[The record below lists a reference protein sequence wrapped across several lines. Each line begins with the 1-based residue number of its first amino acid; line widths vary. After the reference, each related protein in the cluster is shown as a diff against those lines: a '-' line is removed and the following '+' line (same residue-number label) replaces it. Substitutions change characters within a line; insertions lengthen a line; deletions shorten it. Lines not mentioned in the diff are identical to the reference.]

1 MDLGTQARIKE
12 LAEGPGRDAL
22 VVVLGHLDVG
32 GAELAAETVTAGDPT
47 WAGPLAGV
55 PLGLP
60 VYHVLEPEVKAEV
73 APAAYEEHLG
83 IVELALE
90 SDAPIQ
96 AVRAIRERTQ
106 RERGAG
112 LQ

>member
-60 VYHVLEPEVKAEV
+60 VYHVLEPEVKAQI
-73 APAAYEEHLG
+73 AAAAVEEHLSLMEM
-83 IVELALE
+83 VLE
-90 SDAPIQ
+90 SDAPIR
-96 AVRAIRERTQ
+96 AVRAVRERNAAA
-106 RERGAG
+106 AG
-112 LQ
+112 

>member
-1 MDLGTQARIKE
+1 MDLATQERIRD
-12 LAEGPGRDAL
+12 LASERDRESL
-22 VVVLGHLDVG
+22 VVVLGHLDIG

-60 VYHVLEPEVKAEV
+60 VYHVLEPEVKGLV
-73 APAAYEEHLG
+73 APDAYEQHLG
-83 IVELALE
+83 LMEMVLE

-96 AVRAIRERTQ
+96 AVRAVRERTPSAQ
-106 RERGAG
+106 V
-112 LQ
+112 

>member
-1 MDLGTQARIKE
+1 MDLATQARIKE
-12 LAEGPGRDAL
+12 LAEGERHDDL
-22 VVVLGHLDVG
+22 VVVIGHLDVG

-60 VYHVLEPEVKAEV
+60 VYHVLEPEVKGLV
-73 APAAYEEHLG
+73 APDAYEQHLG
-83 IVELALE
+83 LMEMVLE

-96 AVRAIRERTQ
+96 AVRKVRERTPS
-106 RERGAG
+106 ASA
-112 LQ
+112 

>member
-1 MDLGTQARIKE
+1 MDLATQGRIKE
-12 LAEGPGRDAL
+12 LAEGTSRDDL
-22 VVVLGHLDVG
+22 VVVIGHLDVG

-60 VYHVLEPEVKAEV
+60 VYHVLEPDVKEQV
-73 APAAYEEHLG
+73 AAAAYEQHLG
-83 IVELALE
+83 IMEMVLE

-96 AVRAIRERTQ
+96 AVRAVRERSSLA
-106 RERGAG
+106 AG
-112 LQ
+112 R

>member
-1 MDLGTQARIKE
+1 MDLGIQERIKE
-12 LAEGPGRDAL
+12 LAEGPQRDAL
-22 VVVLGHLDVG
+22 VVVIGNLDVG

-60 VYHVLEPEVKAEV
+60 VYHVLEPEVKESV
-73 APAAYEEHLG
+73 APDAYEQHLSLMEM
-83 IVELALE
+83 VLE

-96 AVRAIRERTQ
+96 AVRAVRERSS
-106 RERGAG
+106 
-112 LQ
+112 